1 MKKIIRFLIVFLLLI
16 GNVTVVSA
24 VDIQQTPSHIK
35 GTQTLSYSIEYIG
48 GGEAPYTENGV
59 TYYRSDNVIQLS
71 IILPENSY
79 VAAVHAV
86 TSFDEN
92 QLELISSFSQIKL
105 SSDSGIS
112 DDFTLLIDKFM
123 EQTNR
128 ISIKTYANN
137 TATSAN
143 VSGGAVAKI
152 KFKVKAN
159 QETTAGSSIQIQNQ
173 YQLAAYVNNELQFVH
188 VGWNDAATGENRFAS
203 ASPVV
208 IAAHKTPSSNSNNSN
223 NSNNNGNVENPSIAP
238 GEMLT
243 DKLTSE
249 NKPIDK
255 EVIKDLF
262 EEHDISPEVLEKII
276 EVTGNNSYSFSRLS
290 DGVHGLDDYDSILN
304 DLRAKKIGN
313 DSDTIYKT
321 SSFGEVDEATA
332 NPLSEAASNNYYM
345 LFLLFS
351 ILVVIGTMSY
361 DYYKNYKL
369 KESMRI

>member
-159 QETTAGSSIQIQNQ
+159 QETTTGSSIQIQNQ
-173 YQLAAYVNNELQFVH
+173 YQLAAYVDNELQFVH
-188 VGWNDAATGENRFAS
+188 IGWDDAATGENRFAS

-208 IAAHKTPSSNSNNSN
+208 IAAHKTPSSSSN

-243 DKLTSE
+243 DKQTSE
-249 NKPIDK
+249 KKPADK
-255 EVIKDLF
+255 ESIKDLF
-262 EEHDISPEVLEKII
+262 EENDISPEVLEKII

-290 DGVHGLDDYDSILN
+290 GGVYGLDDYDSILD
-304 DLRAKKIGN
+304 DLRAKEIGS

-321 SSFGEVDEATA
+321 SSFGDVDEATT

-345 LFLLFS
+345 LFLLLS

>member
-16 GNVTVVSA
+16 GNATVVSA

-105 SSDSGIS
+105 SSDSGINN
-112 DDFTLLIDKFM
+112 DFTLLIDKFM

-128 ISIKTYANN
+128 ISIKTFANN

-208 IAAHKTPSSNSNNSN
+208 IAAHKTPSSSSNNSN
-223 NSNNNGNVENPSIAP
+223 NGNIENPSIAP

-243 DKLTSE
+243 DKQISE
-249 NKPIDK
+249 KKPADK
-255 EVIKDLF
+255 ENIKELF
-262 EEHDISPEVLEKII
+262 EENDISPEMLEKII

-290 DGVHGLDDYDSILN
+290 DGIHGLDDYDSILD
-304 DLRAKKIGN
+304 DLRAKEIGN

-321 SSFGEVDEATA
+321 SSFGEVDEPSV
-332 NPLSEAASNNYYM
+332 NSLSEVASNNYYM
-345 LFLLFS
+345 LFLLLS